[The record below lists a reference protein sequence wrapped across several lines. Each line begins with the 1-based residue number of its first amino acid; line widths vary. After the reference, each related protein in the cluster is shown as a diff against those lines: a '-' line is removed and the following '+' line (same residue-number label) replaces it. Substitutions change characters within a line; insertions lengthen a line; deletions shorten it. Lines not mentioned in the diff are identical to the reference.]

1 MENNTV
7 KIDIKRLNA
16 AMADRYILPDY
27 LSFKSDY
34 QVWEMFR
41 DVAYQYDP
49 KIVGETEVTL
59 DIDNIYEY
67 AEREGLPLSYVDQNA
82 LVSSLKHME
91 KVSHQ
96 YGVFVLKPGSLI
108 RAEAKVSID
117 PYMYICERFKKS
129 FDPDMRSCI
138 GIIANKMEAGAT
150 TWIKLRG
157 EIVKDLNPNKQ
168 YQILKDDTVNSHKYI
183 FERLFPQLGYDTAI
197 ANFNKFL
204 DDYEFDCNILY
215 EVSLEPSLRDFL
227 PSAYRNYYSRIDSI
241 RYHLDIFPKGYK
253 HEV

>member
-16 AMADRYILPDY
+16 AMADVYILPNY

-67 AEREGLPLSYVDQNA
+67 AERERLPLSYMDQNA
-82 LVSSLKHME
+82 LVSSLKNME

-117 PYMYICERFKKS
+117 PYMYICERLKKS
-129 FDPDMRSCI
+129 FDADICSQI
-138 GIIANKMEAGAT
+138 GTMANKRKAGAT
-150 TWIKLRG
+150 TWIKLKE
-157 EIVKDLNPNKQ
+157 EILKNWDPDKP

-183 FERLFPQLGYDTAI
+183 FERLFPQLDYDTAI

-204 DDYEFDCNILY
+204 DDYELDYNIIY
-215 EVSLEPSLRDFL
+215 KVSLESSLRELL
-227 PSAYRNYYSRIDSI
+227 PSAFRNYYNRITAIS
-241 RYHLDIFPKGYK
+241 YNLDIFPKGYK